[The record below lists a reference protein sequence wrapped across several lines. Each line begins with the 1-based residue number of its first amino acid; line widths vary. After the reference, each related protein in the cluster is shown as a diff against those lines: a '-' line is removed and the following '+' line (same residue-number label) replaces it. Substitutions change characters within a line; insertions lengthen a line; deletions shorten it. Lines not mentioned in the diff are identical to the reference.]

1 MKKFSLLVLIL
12 TIGLVSCKKGEKK
25 SEAPTQM
32 EEVMTVHDNLM
43 SKMSTMSN
51 LMAEL
56 QVHADSTEL
65 GVQSQNAIK
74 DLEAAHKAMMDWMKD
89 FGAKFDADEILK
101 GKPLNDEKI
110 KLLDQEQKEVQDLQQ
125 QIESSIAKAEELMT
139 TLKK

>member
-25 SEAPTQM
+25 SEVPTQM